1 MITDTEILPVTEKT
15 MNTVDT
21 SDALDL
27 TKENIRPLRQ
37 GRKPIQLETA
47 LQAQSNL
54 EIQQKLNKEKEKYEH
69 AIRTY
74 EGDDPLAP
82 HFEYMKWLEQ
92 IYLKHGPESN
102 LMPLIEETVQKFKN
116 DAKYKQDPRFITILI
131 NFIENQSNA
140 IELYQTVYNQGIG
153 TMCALFYR
161 AWAELL
167 DRYNDFKRVDQIY
180 LLGIKAKA
188 EPVEEL
194 EQAHLQFQLSVA
206 RRMLNGQISNDDDK
220 NNEPEKR
227 HAFNVLKKSET
238 HSGVRHGF
246 GGVIG
251 KVPQSNNAH
260 GKNTVLKIF
269 EDKDENGLLG
279 IATNNCDLAQKGLN
293 KENTVKPGPWTKPKK
308 TRSKVPK
315 PVSTIDFEVHQDN
328 NLECVT
334 KLPGITVPNAL
345 RSIKGNTNLS
355 CPVAVFEPPDPTKR
369 PMYCKDKV
377 YAAGR
382 DVQLEEIRYEIY
394 LKQEKEN
401 QLLKEKQQPFGGST
415 KCQTNE
421 KIVKPLKKVILPED
435 NKEFKVPL
443 PQRNNEPDSLS
454 QSVTVNTRVAIDLVQ
469 QMWNSPCADKDEESD
484 LISRDRKP
492 ISSFDAFEEVDNI
505 KSCPSDFLV
514 YEDNK
519 TPIDNKVFKIQQ
531 KEVVKNQEDFY
542 VYTDDNVQG
551 KVFKEPTVFLDY
563 NDENDENN
571 GKGFKIPDVYV
582 DNDENVF
589 SKKSSKNNQFMGQK
603 GISSIKKGSKIEV
616 KNEKIQQ
623 KVVKNLGDFYVY
635 TDDDQGT
642 HKEPVFVDHND
653 KNCVEKNEIQVYID
667 KNDENN
673 GNGLKIP
680 DVYVDNDENDGNRFK
695 IPDVYVDNDEING
708 KGFKIPDVYVDDDEN
723 VFSKKSSKVN
733 QFMGQKGSSSI
744 KNGSKLELKYDKNSK
759 QPIKIP
765 KYQVYEDESYE
776 TNNTEKQVDKTKENS
791 INPSN
796 EGKSPIKKIPNIE
809 VNDDDITCS
818 TKAFA
823 FLLSSSTPLAPGRT
837 KTNSAIE
844 NQQQPQTK
852 IESNKNKE
860 TEEFQLGK
868 NLSMILEASKERNSS
883 TSSGIISSS
892 VTKAEQ
898 QSSIDF
904 GDSINPFDNE
914 LITKL
919 LQRVIKFPNEHHKS
933 GYVEQESDLPIMRSE
948 FKLGPNKMTLI
959 NEIGKG
965 SYARVVK
972 VRPDGENAVER
983 ALKIQKPACAWEW
996 YISKEIKHRLKDSEK
1011 VLSYF
1016 INMDQM
1022 FVFKNG
1028 SIISMEFAT
1037 HGTLLSVVLA
1047 YKVAMNRSI
1056 PITVGALLILQV
1068 TSALKY
1074 LHQCQIIHGDLKPD
1088 NVIIKTLPNECDQPC
1103 VQLIDFGRSIDMT
1116 LFPPDT
1122 TFTHTVKTADFICHE
1137 MREKLPWTYQTD
1149 YFGLAGII
1157 YMVLMSDYMKTQKI
1171 RKLWVPL
1178 KPFPRYIDKE
1188 LWGTMLSM
1196 LLNIESC
1203 KKLPS
1208 LDEIIRKLNKY
1219 LSMQQKVVLRHNFTS
1234 LKNALKKN

>member
-1 MITDTEILPVTEKT
+1 MITDTDALSVTEKN

-47 LQAQSNL
+47 LQAQSNM

-82 HFEYMKWLEQ
+82 YFEYMKWLEQ

-116 DAKYKQDPRFITILI
+116 DVKYKQDPRFITILI

-167 DRYNDFKRVDQIY
+167 DRYNDFKRVDQIF

-206 RRMLNGQISNDDDK
+206 RRMLNGQITNDDSK
-220 NNEPEKR
+220 NQEPEKR

-238 HSGVRHGF
+238 HSGVRYGF

-251 KVPQSNNAH
+251 KVPQLNNVN
-260 GKNTVLKIF
+260 GKNTVLRIF
-269 EDKDENGLLG
+269 EDNDENGLLG

-293 KENTVKPGPWTKPKK
+293 KENTTKPGPWTKPKK

-328 NLECVT
+328 NLECVK

-369 PMYCKDKV
+369 PMYCKEKV

-394 LKQEKEN
+394 LKQEKEKK
-401 QLLKEKQQPFGGST
+401 LLKEQSHSFDSKKSQP
-415 KCQTNE
+415 KE
-421 KIVKPLKKVILPED
+421 KITKPLKKVILAED
-435 NKEFKVPL
+435 NNEFKVPL
-443 PQRNNEPDSLS
+443 PLRNNEPDSLS

-469 QMWNSPCADKDEESD
+469 QMWNSPCADKDEESE
-484 LISRDRKP
+484 LISKNRKP
-492 ISSFDAFEEVDNI
+492 IPFDAFEEVDNNI
-505 KSCPSDFLV
+505 KSGPSDFMV

-519 TPIDNKVFKIQQ
+519 IPMDNKAFEIQ
-531 KEVVKNQEDFY
+531 KKDVRNQGDFY
-542 VYTDDNVQG
+542 VYTDDNDQG
-551 KVFKEPTVFLDY
+551 KILKEPTVFVDFNDENQVFTDKSDENNGKGSKIPDVYIDNDENVFRKKSSKTNQFMGQKGSSSIKNSSKIDFKNEKIQQKELRNLGDFY
-563 NDENDENN
+563 VYTDDDDLETLKKPVSVKDNDENHVKNNEIQVYIDENDENN
-571 GKGFKIPDVYV
+571 GNGFKIPDVYV
-582 DNDENVF
+582 DNDENLF
-589 SKKSSKNNQFMGQK
+589 NKKSSKMNQFMGQ
-603 GISSIKKGSKIEV
+603 
-616 KNEKIQQ
+616 N
-623 KVVKNLGDFYVY
+623 
-635 TDDDQGT
+635 
-642 HKEPVFVDHND
+642 
-653 KNCVEKNEIQVYID
+653 
-667 KNDENN
+667 
-673 GNGLKIP
+673 
-680 DVYVDNDENDGNRFK
+680 
-695 IPDVYVDNDEING
+695 
-708 KGFKIPDVYVDDDEN
+708 
-723 VFSKKSSKVN
+723 
-733 QFMGQKGSSSI
+733 GSSSI
-744 KNGSKLELKYDKNSK
+744 KNGSKIESKNDINSK
-759 QPIKIP
+759 QPIKNQN
-765 KYQVYEDESYE
+765 YQVYEDESYD
-776 TNNTEKQVDKTKENS
+776 TVNTEKKEDKTKDNS
-791 INPSN
+791 IYPSN
-796 EGKSPIKKIPNIE
+796 EGKSPIKKIQNIE

-823 FLLSSSTPLAPGRT
+823 FLLTSSTPLAPGRT
-837 KTNSAIE
+837 KTNSVIE
-844 NQQQPQTK
+844 NEQKVKTQIGEP
-852 IESNKNKE
+852 NKNKE

-892 VTKAEQ
+892 VTKVEQ

-904 GDSINPFDNE
+904 GDSINPFDDD
-914 LITKL
+914 LMTKL

-948 FKLGPNKMTLI
+948 FKLGQNKMTLLS
-959 NEIGKG
+959 EIGKG

-972 VRPDGENAVER
+972 VKPEGENAVER
-983 ALKIQKPACAWEW
+983 ALKIQKPSCTWEW

-1011 VLSYF
+1011 VSYF

-1037 HGTLLSVVLA
+1037 HGTLLTVISA

-1088 NVIIKTLPNECDQPC
+1088 NVIIKTLPNQCDQPC

-1122 TFTHTVKTADFICHE
+1122 TFTYTVKTADFICHE

-1203 KKLPS
+1203 KKLPN

-1219 LSMQQKVVLRHNFTS
+1219 LSIQQKVVLKHNFTS
-1234 LKNALKKN
+1234 LRNALKKN

>member
-1 MITDTEILPVTEKT
+1 MITDTEILSVTEKT

-47 LQAQSNL
+47 LQAQSNM

-102 LMPLIEETVQKFKN
+102 LMPLIEETVQKFK
-116 DAKYKQDPRFITILI
+116 DDSKYKQDPRFITILI

-140 IELYQTVYNQGIG
+140 VELYQTVYNQGIG

-167 DRYNDFKRVDQIY
+167 DRYNDFKRVDQIF

-206 RRMLNGQISNDDDK
+206 RRMLNGQITNDDDK
-220 NNEPEKR
+220 NQEPEKR

-251 KVPQSNNAH
+251 KVPQMNNVN
-260 GKNTVLKIF
+260 GKNTVLRIF
-269 EDKDENGLLG
+269 EDNDEKGLLG

-293 KENTVKPGPWTKPKK
+293 KENTVKAGPWTKPKK
-308 TRSKVPK
+308 TRSKILK

-369 PMYCKDKV
+369 PMYCKEKV

-394 LKQEKEN
+394 LKQEKEK
-401 QLLKEKQQPFGGST
+401 QLKEKSHSLSLTKSQP
-415 KCQTNE
+415 KE
-421 KIVKPLKKVILPED
+421 KIVKPLKKVILSED
-435 NKEFKVPL
+435 NNEFKVPL
-443 PQRNNEPDSLS
+443 PLRNNEPDSLS

-469 QMWNSPCADKDEESD
+469 QMWNSPCADKEEESE

-492 ISSFDAFEEVDNI
+492 IAFDAFEEVDNNI
-505 KSCPSDFLV
+505 KSCPSDFMV

-519 TPIDNKVFKIQQ
+519 TPIDNKVFNIQE
-531 KEVVKNQEDFY
+531 KEVVRNQRDFY
-542 VYTDDNVQG
+542 VYTDDNDQG
-551 KVFKEPTVFLDY
+551 TIHKEPTVFVDC
-563 NDENDENN
+563 NDENQVYIDKNDENN
-571 GKGFKIPDVYV
+571 GKSFKVPDVYV

-589 SKKSSKNNQFMGQK
+589 RKKSSKINQLMGQK
-603 GISSIKKGSKIEV
+603 GSSSIKNGSKIEAKIPQNQV
-616 KNEKIQQ
+616 KNPS
-623 KVVKNLGDFYVY
+623 DFYVY
-635 TDDDQGT
+635 TDDDDQII
-642 HKEPVFVDHND
+642 HKEHVLIDQND
-653 KNCVEKNEIQVYID
+653 KNHVENEIQVYID
-667 KNDENN
+667 KNDDNN
-673 GNGLKIP
+673 GNDFKVP
-680 DVYVDNDENDGNRFK
+680 DVYVDN
-695 IPDVYVDNDEING
+695 
-708 KGFKIPDVYVDDDEN
+708 DEN

-733 QFMGQKGSSSI
+733 QFMGQKASSSI
-744 KNGSKLELKYDKNSK
+744 KNGSKIELKNDKNYK
-759 QPIKIP
+759 QPCVQN
-765 KYQVYEDESYE
+765 YQVYEDDSYE
-776 TNNTEKQVDKTKENS
+776 TNNTEKQVDKTKDNS

-796 EGKSPIKKIPNIE
+796 EGKSPIKKIQNIE

-823 FLLSSSTPLAPGRT
+823 FLLSSSTPLAPGKT
-837 KTNSAIE
+837 KTNFVIE
-844 NQQQPQTK
+844 NQQQPQTQ
-852 IESNKNKE
+852 IEPNKNKE

-904 GDSINPFDNE
+904 GDAINPFDDE

-933 GYVEQESDLPIMRSE
+933 GYVEQESELPFMRSE
-948 FKLGPNKMTLI
+948 FKLGQNKMTLL

-965 SYARVVK
+965 SYARVMK
-972 VRPDGENAVER
+972 VRLDGENAVER

-1011 VLSYF
+1011 ALSYF

-1037 HGTLLSVVLA
+1037 HGTLLSVILA

-1088 NVIIKTLPNECDQPC
+1088 NVIIKTLPNQCDQPC

-1203 KKLPS
+1203 KKLPN

-1219 LSMQQKVVLRHNFTS
+1219 LSIQQKVVLKHNFTS

>member
-1 MITDTEILPVTEKT
+1 MITDTEILPVAEKT

-47 LQAQSNL
+47 LQAQSNT
-54 EIQQKLNKEKEKYEH
+54 EIQQKLNKEKEKYDH

-82 HFEYMKWLEQ
+82 YFEYMKWLEQ

-102 LMPLIEETVQKFKN
+102 LLPLIEEAVQKFKN
-116 DAKYKQDPRFITILI
+116 DEKYKQDPRFITILI

-167 DRYNDFKRVDQIY
+167 DRYNDFKRVDQIF

-188 EPVEEL
+188 EPVAEL

-206 RRMLNGQISNDDDK
+206 RRMINGQLRNNDDK
-220 NNEPEKR
+220 NQEPEKR

-251 KVPQSNNAH
+251 KVPQINNVN

-269 EDKDENGLLG
+269 EDNDENGLHG
-279 IATNNCDLAQKGLN
+279 IATSNCDLAQKGVN
-293 KENTVKPGPWTKPKK
+293 KENTVNPGPWTKPKK
-308 TRSKVPK
+308 TRSKAPK
-315 PVSTIDFEVHQDN
+315 PVSTVDFEVHQDN
-328 NLECVT
+328 NSECVT
-334 KLPGITVPNAL
+334 KLSGITVPNAL
-345 RSIKGNTNLS
+345 RSIKGNTNIS
-355 CPVAVFEPPDPTKR
+355 CQVAVFEPPDPTKR
-369 PMYCKDKV
+369 PMYCKEKV

-394 LKQEKEN
+394 LKQEKEKRKQSSHGAKS
-401 QLLKEKQQPFGGST
+401 QLK
-415 KCQTNE
+415 E

-435 NKEFKVPL
+435 NDEFKVPHPL
-443 PQRNNEPDSLS
+443 RNNEPDNLS

-469 QMWNSPCADKDEESD
+469 QMWNSPCADKDEESE
-484 LISRDRKP
+484 LISRNRKP
-492 ISSFDAFEEVDNI
+492 ISFDAFEEVDNNI
-505 KSCPSDFLV
+505 KPFSSDFMV

-519 TPIDNKVFKIQQ
+519 TPAGEKVIKIQQ
-531 KEVVKNQEDFY
+531 KEMARNPGDFY
-542 VYTDDNVQG
+542 VYTDDEDQA
-551 KVFKEPTVFLDY
+551 KSHKEPTVLVEHIDK
-563 NDENDENN
+563 NQENDGKCFKIPEVYVDNEENNGKRFKIPHVYVDNEENDGKGFKIPDVYVDNEENDGKGFKIPDVYVDNEENN
-571 GKGFKIPDVYV
+571 GKGFKIPDVYIDNDENNGKGFKVPNVYV

-589 SKKSSKNNQFMGQK
+589 SKKSSKINQFIGQK
-603 GISSIKKGSKIEV
+603 ESSIINSGSKIEL
-616 KNEKIQQ
+616 KNN
-623 KVVKNLGDFYVY
+623 KNF
-635 TDDDQGT
+635 
-642 HKEPVFVDHND
+642 
-653 KNCVEKNEIQVYID
+653 
-667 KNDENN
+667 
-673 GNGLKIP
+673 
-680 DVYVDNDENDGNRFK
+680 
-695 IPDVYVDNDEING
+695 
-708 KGFKIPDVYVDDDEN
+708 
-723 VFSKKSSKVN
+723 
-733 QFMGQKGSSSI
+733 
-744 KNGSKLELKYDKNSK
+744 K
-759 QPIKIP
+759 QPIKVQNY
-765 KYQVYEDESYE
+765 KVYEDESYDA
-776 TNNTEKQVDKTKENS
+776 NNSEKQVNKTNDNS
-791 INPSN
+791 VKSNN
-796 EGKSPIKKIPNIE
+796 EGKSPLKKIQSIE

-823 FLLSSSTPLAPGRT
+823 FLLSSSTPLAPGRA
-837 KTNSAIE
+837 KSVPE
-844 NQQQPQTK
+844 NQQQPLMR
-852 IESNKNKE
+852 IEPNKNNE

-892 VTKAEQ
+892 VTKVEQ

-904 GDSINPFDNE
+904 GDSINPFDDE

-919 LQRVIKFPNEHHKS
+919 LQSVIKFPNENHKS
-933 GYVEQESDLPIMRSE
+933 GFVEQESDLPIMRSE
-948 FKLGPNKMTLI
+948 FKLGHNKMTLLS
-959 NEIGKG
+959 EIGKG

-972 VRPDGENAVER
+972 VRPDGENAIEK
-983 ALKIQKPACAWEW
+983 ALKVQKPACAWEW
-996 YISKEIKHRLKDSEK
+996 YISKEVQHRLKDPEK
-1011 VLSYF
+1011 VSYF

-1022 FVFKNG
+1022 YVFKNG

-1037 HGTLLSVVLA
+1037 HGTLLSVILA
-1047 YKVAMNRSI
+1047 YKMAMNRSI
-1056 PITVGALLILQV
+1056 PITVGALLVLQV

-1088 NVIIKTLPNECDQPC
+1088 NVIVKSLPTQCDHTC

-1188 LWGTMLSM
+1188 LWGTMLNM

-1203 KKLPS
+1203 KKLPN

-1219 LSMQQKVVLRHNFTS
+1219 LSIQQKVVLKHNFTS

>member
-1 MITDTEILPVTEKT
+1 MITDSEILPVAEKT
-15 MNTVDT
+15 MSTVDT

-47 LQAQSNL
+47 LQAQSNT
-54 EIQQKLNKEKEKYEH
+54 EIQQKLNKEKDKYDH

-82 HFEYMKWLEQ
+82 HFEYIKWLEQ
-92 IYLKHGPESN
+92 VYLKHGPDSN
-102 LMPLIEETVQKFKN
+102 LLPLIEETVQKFKN
-116 DAKYKQDPRFITILI
+116 DEKYKQDPRFITILI

-167 DRYNDFKRVDQIY
+167 DRYNDFKRVDHIF

-206 RRMLNGQISNDDDK
+206 RRMINGQLTNDDDK
-220 NNEPEKR
+220 NQEPEKR

-251 KVPQSNNAH
+251 KVPQINNAN
-260 GKNTVLKIF
+260 GKNTVLRIF
-269 EDKDENGLLG
+269 EDNDENGLHG
-279 IATNNCDLAQKGLN
+279 VATSNYDLAQKGVN
-293 KENTVKPGPWTKPKK
+293 KENTVNPGPWTKPKK
-308 TRSKVPK
+308 TRSKAPK
-315 PVSTIDFEVHQDN
+315 PVSTVDFEVHQDN
-328 NLECVT
+328 NSECVT
-334 KLPGITVPNAL
+334 KLSGITVPNAL
-345 RSIKGNTNLS
+345 RSIKGNTNIF
-355 CPVAVFEPPDPTKR
+355 CQVAVFEEPDPTKR

-394 LKQEKEN
+394 LKQEKEKQSLKGK
-401 QLLKEKQQPFGGST
+401 QLSHGSAKSQLK
-415 KCQTNE
+415 E
-421 KIVKPLKKVILPED
+421 KIVKPLKKVILQED
-435 NKEFKVPL
+435 NDEFKVPL
-443 PQRNNEPDSLS
+443 PLRNNEPDNLS

-469 QMWNSPCADKDEESD
+469 QMWNSPCADKDEEPE
-484 LISRDRKP
+484 LISRNRKP
-492 ISSFDAFEEVDNI
+492 ISFDAFEEVDNNI
-505 KSCPSDFLV
+505 KPFSSDFMV

-519 TPIDNKVFKIQQ
+519 TPADDKVFKIQQ
-531 KEVVKNQEDFY
+531 KEMARIPGNFY
-542 VYTDDNVQG
+542 VYTDDDDQA
-551 KVFKEPTVFLDY
+551 KSHKEPTVFVEH
-563 NDENDENN
+563 NDENQVENNKFQVYIDKNDENN
-571 GKGFKIPDVYV
+571 GKGFKIPDVYVDNDKNNEKGFKIPDVYVDNDENNGKDFKIPEVYVDNDENNGKDFKIPDVYV

-589 SKKSSKNNQFMGQK
+589 SKKSSK
-603 GISSIKKGSKIEV
+603 I
-616 KNEKIQQ
+616 
-623 KVVKNLGDFYVY
+623 
-635 TDDDQGT
+635 
-642 HKEPVFVDHND
+642 
-653 KNCVEKNEIQVYID
+653 
-667 KNDENN
+667 
-673 GNGLKIP
+673 
-680 DVYVDNDENDGNRFK
+680 
-695 IPDVYVDNDEING
+695 
-708 KGFKIPDVYVDDDEN
+708 
-723 VFSKKSSKVN
+723 
-733 QFMGQKGSSSI
+733 
-744 KNGSKLELKYDKNSK
+744 ELKNNKNFK
-759 QPIKIP
+759 QPIKVQNY
-765 KYQVYEDESYE
+765 KVYEDESND
-776 TNNTEKQVDKTKENS
+776 TNNTEKHVNKTNDNS

-796 EGKSPIKKIPNIE
+796 EGKSPLKKIQSIE

-837 KTNSAIE
+837 KSNTVIE
-844 NQQQPQTK
+844 NQQQSLK
-852 IESNKNKE
+852 RIEPNKNNE

-892 VTKAEQ
+892 KVEQ

-904 GDSINPFDNE
+904 GDSINPFDDE

-948 FKLGPNKMTLI
+948 FKLGHNKMTLLS
-959 NEIGKG
+959 EIGKG

-972 VRPDGENAVER
+972 VRPDGENAIEK
-983 ALKIQKPACAWEW
+983 ALKVQKPACAWEW
-996 YISKEIKHRLKDSEK
+996 YISKEVQHRLKDSEK
-1011 VLSYF
+1011 VSYF

-1037 HGTLLSVVLA
+1037 HGTLLSLIVA
-1047 YKVAMNRSI
+1047 YKTAMNRSI

-1088 NVIIKTLPNECDQPC
+1088 NVIVKSLPTECDQPC

-1188 LWGTMLSM
+1188 LWGTMLNM

-1208 LDEIIRKLNKY
+1208 LDEVIRKLNKY
-1219 LSMQQKVVLRHNFTS
+1219 LSIQQKVVLRHNFTS

>member
-1 MITDTEILPVTEKT
+1 MITDSEILPVAEKT

-47 LQAQSNL
+47 LQAQSNT
-54 EIQQKLNKEKEKYEH
+54 EIQQKLNKEKEKYDH

-82 HFEYMKWLEQ
+82 HFEYIKWLEQ

-102 LMPLIEETVQKFKN
+102 LLPLIEETVQKFKN
-116 DAKYKQDPRFITILI
+116 DEKYKQDPRFITILI

-167 DRYNDFKRVDQIY
+167 DRYNDFKRVDQIF

-188 EPVEEL
+188 EPVDEL

-206 RRMLNGQISNDDDK
+206 RRMINGQLTNDDDK
-220 NNEPEKR
+220 NQEPEKR

-251 KVPQSNNAH
+251 KVPQITNVN
-260 GKNTVLKIF
+260 GKNTVLRIF
-269 EDKDENGLLG
+269 EDNDENGLHG
-279 IATNNCDLAQKGLN
+279 IATSNYDLAQKGVN
-293 KENTVKPGPWTKPKK
+293 KENTVNPGPWTKPKK
-308 TRSKVPK
+308 TRSKAPK
-315 PVSTIDFEVHQDN
+315 PVSTVDFEVHQDN
-328 NLECVT
+328 NSECVT
-334 KLPGITVPNAL
+334 KLSGITVPNAL
-345 RSIKGNTNLS
+345 RSIKGNTNIS
-355 CPVAVFEPPDPTKR
+355 CQVAVFEEPDPTKR

-394 LKQEKEN
+394 LKQEKEKQSLKGK
-401 QLLKEKQQPFGGST
+401 QLSHGSAKSQLK
-415 KCQTNE
+415 E

-435 NKEFKVPL
+435 NDEFKVPL
-443 PQRNNEPDSLS
+443 PLRNNEPDNLS

-469 QMWNSPCADKDEESD
+469 QMWNSPCADKDEEPE
-484 LISRDRKP
+484 LISRNRKP
-492 ISSFDAFEEVDNI
+492 ISFDAFEEVDNNI
-505 KSCPSDFLV
+505 KPLSSDFMV

-519 TPIDNKVFKIQQ
+519 TSADDKIFKIQQ
-531 KEVVKNQEDFY
+531 KEMARISGNFN
-542 VYTDDNVQG
+542 VYTDDDDQANAHI
-551 KVFKEPTVFLDY
+551 EPTVFVEH
-563 NDENDENN
+563 NDENQVENNKFQVYIDKNDENN

-582 DNDENVF
+582 DNDENNG
-589 SKKSSKNNQFMGQK
+589 KSF
-603 GISSIKKGSKIEV
+603 
-616 KNEKIQQ
+616 
-623 KVVKNLGDFYVY
+623 
-635 TDDDQGT
+635 
-642 HKEPVFVDHND
+642 
-653 KNCVEKNEIQVYID
+653 
-667 KNDENN
+667 
-673 GNGLKIP
+673 KIP
-680 DVYVDNDENDGNRFK
+680 DVYVDNDENNGKDFK
-695 IPDVYVDNDEING
+695 IPDVYVDNDE
-708 KGFKIPDVYVDDDEN
+708 N
-723 VFSKKSSKVN
+723 VFSKKKSKV
-733 QFMGQKGSSSI
+733 
-744 KNGSKLELKYDKNSK
+744 ELKNNKNFK
-759 QPIKIP
+759 QPIRVQNYK
-765 KYQVYEDESYE
+765 VYEDESYD
-776 TNNTEKQVDKTKENS
+776 TKNTEKHVNKTNDNS

-796 EGKSPIKKIPNIE
+796 EGKSPLKKIQSIE

-837 KTNSAIE
+837 KSNTVIE
-844 NQQQPQTK
+844 NQQQSLMR
-852 IESNKNKE
+852 IEPNKNNE

-892 VTKAEQ
+892 VTKVEQ
-898 QSSIDF
+898 SLIDF
-904 GDSINPFDNE
+904 GDSINPFDDE

-919 LQRVIKFPNEHHKS
+919 LQRVIKFPKEHHKS

-948 FKLGPNKMTLI
+948 FKLGHNKMTLLS
-959 NEIGKG
+959 EIGKG

-972 VRPDGENAVER
+972 VRPDDENAVDK
-983 ALKIQKPACAWEW
+983 ALKVQKPACAWEW
-996 YISKEIKHRLKDSEK
+996 YISKEVQHRLKDSEK
-1011 VLSYF
+1011 VSYF

-1022 FVFKNG
+1022 YVFKNG

-1037 HGTLLSVVLA
+1037 HGTLLSVIVA
-1047 YKVAMNRSI
+1047 YKTAMNRSI
-1056 PITVGALLILQV
+1056 PITVGAMLVLQV

-1074 LHQCQIIHGDLKPD
+1074 LHQCQIIHADLKPD
-1088 NVIIKTLPNECDQPC
+1088 NVIVKSLPTECDQPC

-1188 LWGTMLSM
+1188 LWGTILNM

-1219 LSMQQKVVLRHNFTS
+1219 LSIQQKVVLKHNFTS